1 MTQDITLAVISGAA
15 SAVMLVLARG
25 MWTQALRDAVNL
37 LGGLL
42 AVLCVVAAIGAALTA
57 G

>member
-15 SAVMLVLARG
+15 SAVMFLLARG
-25 MWTQALRDAVNL
+25 MWTWTLYYAVNL

>member
-1 MTQDITLAVISGAA
+1 VTQDITLAVISGVLSAA
-15 SAVMLVLARG
+15 MLALARG
-25 MWTQALRDAVNL
+25 MWTQTLRDAVNV

-42 AVLCVVAAIGAALTA
+42 AVLCVVAAIGAALAT